1 LQGKLGTIALNR
13 IRRRFNTNIIYKK
26 ITTDMTEFNYYVFD
40 EKSHI
45 AMHKLYLNSFMD
57 MCNGEILSY
66 DIDKNHQQKM

>member
-1 LQGKLGTIALNR
+1 
-13 IRRRFNTNIIYKK
+13 
-26 ITTDMTEFNYYVFD
+26 MTEFNYYVFD